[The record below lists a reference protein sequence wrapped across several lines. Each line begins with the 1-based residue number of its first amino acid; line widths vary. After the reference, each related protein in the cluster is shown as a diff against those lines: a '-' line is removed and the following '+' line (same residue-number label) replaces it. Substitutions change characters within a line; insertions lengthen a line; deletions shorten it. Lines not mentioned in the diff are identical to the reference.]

1 MFVEVIMLAGIVSEG
16 IRLCL
21 WLILVSFQKI
31 TLVGSRGQFYIGE
44 KGRKKIPNILLIV
57 Q

>member
-1 MFVEVIMLAGIVSEG
+1 MFVEVIMFVGIVSEG

-21 WLILVSFQKI
+21 WLILVSFQEI
-31 TLVGSRGQFYIGE
+31 TLVGSRGQFYTGE
-44 KGRKKIPNILLIV
+44 KGRKMIPNILLIM